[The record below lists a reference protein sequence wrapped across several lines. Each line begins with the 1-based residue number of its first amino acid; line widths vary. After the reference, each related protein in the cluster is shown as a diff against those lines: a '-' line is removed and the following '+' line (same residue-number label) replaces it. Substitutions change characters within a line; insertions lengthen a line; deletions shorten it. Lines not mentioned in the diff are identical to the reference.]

1 MSKVEKFEDLE
12 CWKEAR
18 ELVFMVYKL
27 TNSGA
32 VSKDFDYKSQMR
44 RASISV
50 MNNIAEGFG
59 RYSHKEFI
67 RFLEYSSSSAS
78 EVKSMCYLV
87 VDLNYASQEEAEK
100 LKEQTEKTRRMVLAL
115 LKYLKHKKR

>member
-1 MSKVEKFEDLE
+1 MSKIEKFEDLE

-18 ELVFMVYKL
+18 KLVKTVYQI
-27 TNSGA
+27 TNKG
-32 VSKDFDYKSQMR
+32 VIIKDFDFKSQIR

-59 RYSHKEFI
+59 RYSNKEFI

-78 EVKSMCYLV
+78 EVKSMCYLLQ
-87 VDLNYASQEEAEK
+87 DLDYTTQKDNKE
-100 LKEQTEKTRRMVLAL
+100 LIEQTEKTRRMVLGL
-115 LKYLKHKKR
+115 LKYLREKK